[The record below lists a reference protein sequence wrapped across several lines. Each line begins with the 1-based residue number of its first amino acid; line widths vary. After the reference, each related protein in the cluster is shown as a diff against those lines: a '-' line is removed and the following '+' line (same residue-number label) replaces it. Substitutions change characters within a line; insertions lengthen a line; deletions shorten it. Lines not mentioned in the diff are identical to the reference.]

1 MNKIKFSND
10 YEKLPINWPD
20 TKAVLIGISIV
31 DIPWLK
37 NTMPKLI
44 DIDSKIR
51 NSEEHYPLDFERA
64 IVLTFF
70 QKSNISPRLFTTI
83 RRYVPSKYEYYK
95 GELWKTFE
103 LVDTRLF
110 DENTS

>member
-1 MNKIKFSND
+1 MNKIKFSNS
-10 YEKLPINWPD
+10 YEKLPINWPE
-20 TKAVLIGISIV
+20 TQAVLIGISVV

-37 NTMPKLI
+37 KTFPQLI
-44 DIDSKIR
+44 DVDTKLR
-51 NSEEHYPLDFERA
+51 NSTEHYPLDMKQA

-70 QKSNISPRLFTTI
+70 QIGSSILFTTI
-83 RRYVPSKYEYYK
+83 RRYLPSKYEYYK

-103 LVDTRLF
+103 LVDSRLF

>member
-20 TKAVLIGISIV
+20 TKAVLIGISVV
-31 DIPWLK
+31 DISWLK
-37 NTMPKLI
+37 TALPQLI
-44 DIDSKIR
+44 DADSKLR
-51 NSEEHYPLDFERA
+51 NSTEHYPLDFERA

-70 QKSNISPRLFTTI
+70 QKSKCSPRLFTTI
-83 RRYVPSKYEYYK
+83 RRYTPSKYEYYK
-95 GELWKTFE
+95 GRLWKTFE

-110 DENTS
+110 DENSS